1 MSNLSATAQCGV
13 PPDDTTGRAAGF
25 VPTDLQSR
33 HPVTAVPLAAPAIA
47 ARALGLVLRSP
58 WSAGLMAALHSLAL
72 EGTGATVSALLLP
85 TPHAD
90 GGYRVASASGLA
102 EVPLDVLTASVE
114 GLAEQLGTQSVVM
127 APLFGSDAPRPPG
140 LLVFGFDGVPPD
152 RSAIDVLADAFALAL
167 ERGRRQRESDLE
179 RDLREALLVFA
190 RGSESPAAIATS
202 LAIFCRSVMWL
213 LDADAA
219 QVWQHDR
226 RTREL
231 ALVANSDGA
240 RLGERIPTSDEEHP
254 AVRGLRQP
262 HAAALFGSGQP
273 DAASTVTL
281 TVPLKGRRRA
291 LGTLVLTGV
300 RPDSGGEA
308 DLLARA
314 AQVGRGLSASLENV
328 QLLDDVL
335 RSAERLAHTKKVLA
349 LGQFV
354 AGVAHELN
362 NPLQGVLGHLELMR
376 ASPSLPPSL
385 KRDLGLVYREA
396 DRAARIVRNLLVFAG
411 SGRLRT
417 RSMNLNLLAG
427 RVLRLRAR
435 ALDRAR
441 IDVVRELD
449 ASLPLVKA
457 DGLLLQQ
464 AVLNVVLNAEQAMD
478 GQPGRLVVRTRF
490 DRGRHAA
497 RLVVEDSGPG
507 LCEDVR
513 SRLFEPFFSTKEV
526 GKGTGLGLA
535 IAFGIL
541 QAHGGS
547 IEADNHPDGGA
558 RFILTLPIVK

>member
-1 MSNLSATAQCGV
+1 MSNLSITAQSGM
-13 PPDDTTGRAAGF
+13 PPDDTTGKAAGS
-25 VPTDLQSR
+25 VPTGLQSG
-33 HPVTAVPLAAPAIA
+33 HLVMAVPLAAPALA
-47 ARALGLVLRSP
+47 ARALGIVLRSP
-58 WSAGLMAALHSLAL
+58 GPAGLMAALHALAL
-72 EGTGATVSALLLP
+72 EGTGATVSVLLLP
-85 TPHAD
+85 TPEAG

-102 EVPLDVLTASVE
+102 EASLDLWTAAVE
-114 GLAEQLGTQSVVM
+114 DLADRLGTRSVVL
-127 APLFGSDAPRPPG
+127 APLSGSEAPLG
-140 LLVFGFDGVPPD
+140 LLVLGFDGAPPD

-167 ERGRRQRESDLE
+167 ERGRQQRESDLD

-190 RGSESPAAIATS
+190 RGSESPAAMATS
-202 LAIFCRSVMWL
+202 LAAFCRRVTWL
-213 LDADAA
+213 LGADTAK
-219 QVWQHDR
+219 VWQHDR
-226 RTREL
+226 KSREL
-231 ALVANSDGA
+231 ALVATSDGA
-240 RLGERIPTSDEEHP
+240 RLGARIPTSDEAHP

-262 HAAALFGSGQP
+262 HAMALSESTGQP
-273 DAASTVTL
+273 DAARAVTL
-281 TVPLKGRRRA
+281 TVPLQGRRRA
-291 LGTLVLTGV
+291 LGTLLLTGV
-300 RPDSGGEA
+300 RLESGGET
-308 DLLARA
+308 DLLVRVE
-314 AQVGRGLSASLENV
+314 QIGRGLAASLENG
-328 QLLDDVL
+328 QLLHDVL
-335 RSAERLAHTKKVLA
+335 RSAERLAHTEKVLA

-362 NPLQGVLGHLELMR
+362 NPLQGVLGHLELVR
-376 ASPSLPPSL
+376 ASPSLPASL

-441 IDVVRELD
+441 IDVVREFD

-478 GQPGRLVVRTRF
+478 GQPGRLVVRTEF
-490 DRGRHAA
+490 DPGRRGA
-497 RLVVEDSGPG
+497 RLVIEDSGPG
-507 LCEDVR
+507 LGEDVR

-547 IEADNHPDGGA
+547 IEADNHPDRGA

>member
-1 MSNLSATAQCGV
+1 M
-13 PPDDTTGRAAGF
+13 
-25 VPTDLQSR
+25 
-33 HPVTAVPLAAPAIA
+33 AVPLTAPAIA

-58 WSAGLMAALHSLAL
+58 GSAALMSALHSLAL

-85 TPHAD
+85 APDAG

-102 EVPLDVLTASVE
+102 EAPLDVWTASIE
-114 GLAEQLGTQSVVM
+114 GLADRLGTKSVVLASLSGPE
-127 APLFGSDAPRPPG
+127 APLG

-167 ERGRRQRESDLE
+167 EHGRRQRESDLD

-190 RGSESPAAIATS
+190 RGSESPAAMATS
-202 LAIFCRSVMWL
+202 LAVFCRSVMWL
-213 LDADAA
+213 LGADAA

-240 RLGERIPTSDEEHP
+240 RLGARIPTSDEEHP

-262 HAAALFGSGQP
+262 HAVALSESPGQP

-300 RPDSGGEA
+300 RPESGGDA

-314 AQVGRGLSASLENV
+314 EQVGRGLAASLENV

-335 RSAERLAHTKKVLA
+335 RSAERLAHTEKVLA

-441 IDVVRELD
+441 IDVVREFD

-478 GQPGRLVVRTRF
+478 GQPGRLVVRTER

-507 LCEDVR
+507 LGDDVR

-558 RFILTLPIVK
+558 RFVLTLPIAK

>member
-1 MSNLSATAQCGV
+1 M
-13 PPDDTTGRAAGF
+13 AA
-25 VPTDLQSR
+25 
-33 HPVTAVPLAAPAIA
+33 PLAGPPLA
-47 ARALGLVLRSP
+47 ARALALVLKSP
-58 WSAGLMAALHSLAL
+58 GMAALTSALHSLAL
-72 EGTGATVSALLLP
+72 EATGARVSALLLP
-85 TPHAD
+85 VVD
-90 GGYRVASASGLA
+90 GDSGYRVASASGLA
-102 EVPLDVLTASVE
+102 DMPLEVWSASAQE
-114 GLAEQLGTQSVVM
+114 LAERLGTRSVVM
-127 APLFGSDAPRPPG
+127 APLSGTNAPLG
-140 LLVFGFDGVPPD
+140 LLVLGLDGPPPE
-152 RSAIDVLADAFALAL
+152 RSTIDVLADAFALAMQH
-167 ERGRRQRESDLE
+167 GRQQRESDLD
-179 RDLREALLVFA
+179 RDLREALLVFGRA
-190 RGSESPAAIATS
+190 GASPAEMVTA
-202 LAIFCRSVMWL
+202 LAAFCRSVTWL
-213 LDADAA
+213 LGADVAE
-219 QVWQHDR
+219 VWQHDR

-231 ALVANSDGA
+231 VLVAAADGERLGA
-240 RLGERIPTSDEEHP
+240 RTSTSDEEHP
-254 AVRGLRQP
+254 AVHGLRQP
-262 HAAALFGSGQP
+262 RAVAVRGTSSEPAAAG
-273 DAASTVTL
+273 VTL
-281 TVPLKGRRRA
+281 TVPLQGRRRA
-291 LGTLVLTGV
+291 LGSLVLTGV
-300 RPDSGGEA
+300 RVESGAEG

-314 AQVGRGLSASLENV
+314 EQIGRGLSTSLENV

-335 RSAERLAHTKKVLA
+335 RSAERLAHTEKVLA

-376 ASPSLPPSL
+376 ASPELPPAI

-417 RSMNLNLLAG
+417 RSLNLNTLAG

-435 ALDRAR
+435 ALDRAGS
-441 IDVVRELD
+441 DVVREFD

-478 GQPGRLVVRTRF
+478 GQKGRLVVRTEF
-490 DRGRHAA
+490 DRERRVA
-497 RLVVEDSGPG
+497 RLLVEDSGPG
-507 LCEDVR
+507 LGDAVR

-558 RFILTLPIVK
+558 RFTLTLPIVK